1 MSELLIAT
9 NGYKGTWPAI
19 EYGARLAESMRTKV
33 TLLGLTEKLNPA
45 AIDDHH
51 PLEDIFEEAVSLFKE
66 KGVEYR
72 LEVQNGDAEVVIP
85 EKANSGDY
93 ITVVSPLGRPQIK
106 RWLTGRSIRPLME
119 KISSPILYV
128 PQVRLPLKNM
138 MVCTGGLGYVEA
150 AESLAMQ
157 ISVVSQAN
165 VTILYVVP
173 PADLDYPSTRDVRDH
188 LDDLA
193 DTDTLPG
200 RNLRK
205 ALAMA
210 KNAGLNAKVV
220 TRQGQIV
227 DEILAEIKV
236 GEYDLVCMGS
246 PYSAHSLRQL
256 YIPNVTAEV
265 AEVVHC
271 PVLTARFKPVQ
282 VE

>member
-1 MSELLIAT
+1 MTELLIVT
-9 NGYKGTWPAI
+9 NGYKDTRQAV
-19 EYGARLAESMRTKV
+19 EYGAWFANAMRMKI
-33 TLLGLTEKLNPA
+33 TLLGVTEKLNPA

-51 PLEDIFEEAVSLFKE
+51 PLEDIFEEAVGLFKE
-66 KGVEYR
+66 QGVEYR
-72 LEVQNGDAEVVIP
+72 LEVQNGDAEHVISA
-85 EKANSGDY
+85 KANSRDY
-93 ITVVSPLGRPQIK
+93 ITMVSPLGRPQIK

-119 KISSPILYV
+119 KIIGPILYV
-128 PQVRLPLKNM
+128 PQVRLPLKKV
-138 MVCTGGLGYVEA
+138 MVCAGGLGYVEA

-157 ISVVSQAN
+157 ISVVNHAD
-165 VTILYVVP
+165 VTILHVVP
-173 PADLDYPSTRDVRDH
+173 PADFDYPSTRGLRDH
-188 LDDLA
+188 MDDLA

-205 ALAMA
+205 ALDMA
-210 KNAGLNAKVV
+210 KNAGLNAHVV

-227 DEILAEIKV
+227 EEILAEIKA

-256 YIPNVTAEV
+256 YVPNVTAEV